1 MPNSF
6 FRESWSRRRYV
17 ITQVIVTSCYIANI
31 NFTTLMRV
39 KQVKTLKGAL
49 GIVSDEGIC
58 MRPNDGREMD
68 SGGRFNNIDNQTV
81 FFQLITMLV
90 T

>member
-1 MPNSF
+1 
-6 FRESWSRRRYV
+6 
-17 ITQVIVTSCYIANI
+17 
-31 NFTTLMRV
+31 MRV
-39 KQVKTLKGAL
+39 KQVKTLKGGL

-58 MRPNDGREMD
+58 RRPNDGREMD

-81 FFQLITMLV
+81 FFQFITMLV